1 MELLTE
7 LKTSGLDIL
16 TGKKLFTKEDFQQAI
31 YIKEEWENLSPEEA
45 QDLEHILLLMDNLY
59 QKELSIKEY
68 KRARLINYLT
78 TKLISD
84 Y

>member
-45 QDLEHILLLMDNLY
+45 QDLEHILLLMDNIY
-59 QKELSIKEY
+59 QKDLSIKEY
-68 KRARLINYLT
+68 
-78 TKLISD
+78 
-84 Y
+84 